1 MDNIK
6 LCVQVTAKNTTVFEK
21 FWQIWYLKN
30 WLQVANV

>member
-21 FWQIWYLKN
+21 FWQIWYLRIDYK
-30 WLQVANV
+30 